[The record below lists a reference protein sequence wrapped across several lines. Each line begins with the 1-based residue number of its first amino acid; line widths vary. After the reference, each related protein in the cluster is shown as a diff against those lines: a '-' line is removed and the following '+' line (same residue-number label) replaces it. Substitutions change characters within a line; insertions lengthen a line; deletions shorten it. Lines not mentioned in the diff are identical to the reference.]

1 MRIDHQNLW
10 DLVLHRS
17 QISPDVEILVDE
29 QGRRLTFLQYRDQA
43 EEMAAGLQ
51 ELGINQGDVVAW
63 ELPTWIET
71 VILAAALSR
80 IGAIQN
86 PIIAIYREREVSF
99 CVRQAGAKM
108 LITPGDFRGF
118 DFGEMGQNI
127 ESEIPDLTHIAVSP
141 ENFPSGRKE
150 NLQPY
155 RAPAEDELRWLCYT
169 SGTTAD
175 PKGAKHTDASIAA
188 IGDSMGERLDVQEG
202 DRPALVFPFP
212 HIGGLTWLFTA
223 LQSGAT
229 LLCDAAFDPS
239 TTTAFLSSENCT
251 HPGAGTPF
259 HMAYLAAQRK
269 QPETKLFP
277 NVKNFPGGGA
287 PKPVQLHSEVK
298 AELGGSGIVSGW
310 GLTEAPI
317 LTMGAST
324 DPDQKLALTEGQAM
338 PGVELIAVDA
348 EGSIVPSGEEGELR
362 AKAPQLMLG
371 YLDETLDSE
380 AFDENGYF
388 RTGDLGIIDTDGYVV
403 ISGRLKDVIIRHG
416 ENISAKEVEDLLF
429 EHELVQDVAVIG
441 LPDETT
447 GERACAVIALC
458 DQSAPLTLELMRTYL
473 NDSGLR
479 RNAIPEQLEIVENI
493 PRNPSGKITKN
504 VLQDQFKDSDFQR

>member
-1 MRIDHQNLW
+1 MIIDKTNLW
-10 DLVLHRS
+10 DLVTARS
-17 QISPDVEILVDE
+17 ELSPEAEMLVDE
-29 QGRRLTFLQYRDQA
+29 QGRRLTFLEYQNQA

-51 ELGINQGDVVAW
+51 NLGVQEGDVVAW

-80 IGAIQN
+80 LGAIQN

-99 CVRQAGAKM
+99 CVRQAEAKV

-118 DFGEMGQNI
+118 NFGEMGQKIQND
-127 ESEIPDLTHIAVSP
+127 IPELTHIAVEP
-141 ENFPSGRKE
+141 NNFPNGSRTD
-150 NLQPY
+150 LRPY
-155 RAPAEDELRWLCYT
+155 TTPETDELRWLCYT

-188 IGDSMGERLDVQEG
+188 IGESMGQRLDVQEG

-223 LQSGAT
+223 LQNGAT
-229 LLCDAAFDPS
+229 LLCDSAFDPS
-239 TTTAFLSSENCT
+239 TTTHFLSSENCT

-269 QPETKLFP
+269 QPEAKLFP

-287 PKPVQLHSEVK
+287 PKPIQLHSEVK

-324 DPDQKLALTEGQAM
+324 DPDEKLALTEGKAM

-348 EGSIVPSGEEGELR
+348 KGRNVAPGEEGELR

-371 YLDETLDSE
+371 YLDANLDKD
-380 AFDENGYF
+380 AFDEHGYF
-388 RTGDLGIIDTDGYVV
+388 RTGDLGVIDEDGYVV

-416 ENISAKEVEDLLF
+416 ENISAKEVEDILYQ
-429 EHELVQDVAVIG
+429 HQSVQDVAVIG
-441 LPDETT
+441 LKDNVT
-447 GERACAVIALC
+447 GERACAVIALKEKA
-458 DQSAPLTLELMRTYL
+458 APLTIEEIKTYL
-473 NDSGLR
+473 DECGLR
-479 RNAIPEQLEIVENI
+479 KNAIPEQLEIVDNI

-504 VLQDQFKDSDFQR
+504 VLQDRFKDSEFNR